1 MQILRI
7 VVCVLFGSFVQAQDT
22 LYLKSAEIILTDIL
36 SRSTA
41 RMIHYKAIGS
51 KSISADSVG
60 AEEVLKISAARGDYF
75 PAIGASFSRKSLF
88 KPLNLAL
95 KREAKWYARWNP
107 LSGKMNLSKKE
118 KRIGRYAGNYPLSSL
133 VLIDRYPKKA
143 IFVDT
148 ADGYLFYRQPGKLKL
163 KEIELD
169 KVYSVRQT
177 DAPERVL
184 YKPDT
189 LENNWLSTTEMSDY
203 IRGQQ
208 DAQRY
213 YKIRPTISAI
223 GGLCVGAAGSA
234 LGMFI
239 GPVSVLTYTG
249 LAGYTLPGSGRMS
262 GYDPAMKSNAA
273 YREGFGTATK
283 RKTVKKA
290 ALWSAI
296 GYVGGLTA
304 LTIVLS
310 NDAD

>member
-7 VVCVLFGSFVQAQDT
+7 IVCVLVGSFVQAQDT
-22 LYLKSAEIILTDIL
+22 LYLKSGEIILTDIL

-41 RMIHYKAIGS
+41 RTIHYKALGAE
-51 KSISADSVG
+51 SISADSVG
-60 AEEVLKISAARGDYF
+60 AEEVLKISAAHGDYF
-75 PAIGASFSRKSLF
+75 PNSGTSFNRTSIFKSF
-88 KPLNLAL
+88 NLAL

-148 ADGYLFYRQPGKLKL
+148 ADGFLFYRLPGKLKL

-169 KVYSVRQT
+169 KVYSVRRT

-184 YKPDT
+184 YTPDT
-189 LENNWLSTTEMSDY
+189 LENNWLSTTEMGDY

-208 DAQRY
+208 DAQQY
-213 YKIRPTISAI
+213 YKIRPTISAV
-223 GGLCVGAAGSA
+223 GGFFIGAAGSA

-239 GPVSVLTYTG
+239 GPVSVLSYTG
-249 LAGYTLPGSGRMS
+249 LAGYTLPGSGRLS
-262 GYDPAMKSNAA
+262 GFDPAMKTNAA
-273 YREGFGTATK
+273 YREGFGTAAK

-296 GYVGGLTA
+296 GYVGGLAA
-304 LTIVLS
+304 LTVVLS
-310 NDAD
+310 Q

>member
-7 VVCVLFGSFVQAQDT
+7 IVCVLLGSFVQAQDT
-22 LYLKSAEIILTDIL
+22 LYLKSGEIVLTDIL

-41 RMIHYKAIGS
+41 RMIHYKLIGA
-51 KSISADSVG
+51 KSISTDSVG
-60 AEEVLKISAARGDYF
+60 SEEILKISAARGDFF
-75 PAIGASFSRKSLF
+75 PNTGASVNKEMLF
-88 KPLNLAL
+88 KPFNLAL

-133 VLIDRYPKKA
+133 VLIDRFPKKA
-143 IFVDT
+143 LFVDT
-148 ADGYLFYRQPGKLKL
+148 ADGFLFYRLPGKLQM

-169 KVYSVRQT
+169 KVYSVRRT
-177 DAPERVL
+177 DAPELVL
-184 YKPDT
+184 YTPDT
-189 LENNWLSTTEMSDY
+189 LENNWLSATEMSDY

-223 GGLCVGAAGSA
+223 GGLFVGAAGSA

-239 GPVSVLTYTG
+239 GPVTVLSYTG
-249 LAGYTLPGSGRMS
+249 LAGYTLPGSGRLS
-262 GYDPAMKSNAA
+262 GYDPAMKTNAA
-273 YREGFGTATK
+273 YREGFGTAAK

-296 GYVGGLTA
+296 GYVGGLAA
-304 LTIVLS
+304 LTVVLS
-310 NDAD
+310 Q

>member
-7 VVCVLFGSFVQAQDT
+7 IVCVLVGSFVQAQDT
-22 LYLKSAEIILTDIL
+22 LYLKSGEIILTDIL

-41 RMIHYKAIGS
+41 RTIHYKALGAE
-51 KSISADSVG
+51 SISADSVG
-60 AEEVLKISAARGDYF
+60 AEEVLKISAAHGDYF
-75 PAIGASFSRKSLF
+75 PNSGTSFNRTSIFKSF
-88 KPLNLAL
+88 NLAL

-148 ADGYLFYRQPGKLKL
+148 ADGFLFYRLPGKLKL

-169 KVYSVRQT
+169 KVYSVRRT
-177 DAPERVL
+177 DAPEWVL
-184 YKPDT
+184 YTPDT
-189 LENNWLSTTEMSDY
+189 LENNWLSTTEMGDY

-208 DAQRY
+208 DAQQY
-213 YKIRPTISAI
+213 YKIRPAISAV
-223 GGLCVGAAGSA
+223 GGFFIGAAGSA

-239 GPVSVLTYTG
+239 GPVSVLSYTG
-249 LAGYTLPGSGRMS
+249 LAGYTLPGSGRLS
-262 GYDPAMKSNAA
+262 GFDPAMKTNAA
-273 YREGFGTATK
+273 YREGFGTAAK

-296 GYVGGLTA
+296 GYVGGLAA
-304 LTIVLS
+304 LTVVLS
-310 NDAD
+310 Q